1 MKIEVYCTLEE
12 MKRFLIEST
21 CKDRLPREYMEN
33 KNVLFERRQEIG
45 RIYIEAEHKKDI
57 DEVDELVIV
66 EVKNV
71 LGIKYRSRS
80 GRTDLIWRQIYGEL
94 GKLSGRAS
102 GNTIVNLLE
111 AGIRNIRVIK
121 EGEG

>member
-21 CKDRLPREYMEN
+21 CKDRLPEKYIED
-33 KNVLFERRQEIG
+33 KNILFERRQDIG
-45 RIYIEAEHKKDI
+45 RIYIEAEYKKDI
-57 DEVDELVIV
+57 DEIDELAIV

-80 GRTDLIWRQIYGEL
+80 GRTDLTWRQIYGEL
-94 GKLSGRAS
+94 GKLYGKAS

>member
-12 MKRFLIEST
+12 MKKFLIEST
-21 CKDRLPREYMEN
+21 CKDRLPQKYIEK

-45 RIYIEAEHKKDI
+45 RIYIEAENKKDI
-57 DEVDELVIV
+57 DEIDELIIV

-94 GKLSGRAS
+94 GKLYGRAS

-121 EGEG
+121 EGER